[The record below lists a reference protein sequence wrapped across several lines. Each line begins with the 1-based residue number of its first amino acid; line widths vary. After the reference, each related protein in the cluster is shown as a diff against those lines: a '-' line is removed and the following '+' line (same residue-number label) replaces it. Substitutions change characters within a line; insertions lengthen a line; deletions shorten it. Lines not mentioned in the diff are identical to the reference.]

1 MKHVLVFLCLL
12 TGFSTYGQNK
22 HKNVKTKIFT
32 VVSDT
37 IKIDTLSINPNY
49 FKVYD
54 IEDRIIDTIEYKVN
68 YSESYLI
75 LKKELLKSHDQIKVE
90 YQALPEF
97 LTKTYSAFDNDLI
110 VPRVTDESRLYSF
123 QEKNKNKYFKPF
135 DGLYTSG
142 SLSRGVTVGNNQ
154 DAVVNSNFN
163 LQIEG
168 KLSKNVGIRAS
179 ITDNEIPLQEG
190 GFTQRL
196 DEFDR
201 VFIELFSK
209 NWSLT
214 AGDIDLQNANSYLMR
229 FQKKISGVLVKAN
242 IEHDNARTDIFASGA
257 LVKGRFDSF
266 KFNGIDGN
274 QGPYKILG
282 PDNEKFILMI
292 SGSERVFANGVLLKR
307 GENFDYTIDYN
318 TSEITFTTLYSVT
331 SNLRFTIEYQIAD
344 RNYTRFLTFDGV
356 DFNSDKLKVGLKYYN
371 ETDSKNSTLQQD
383 LTDEQ
388 KQILAEAGDDQSKM
402 VAPSAVPAV
411 YAENKILYKKTTLNN
426 REIFEYSTDPNDEL
440 FQVSFSFTGENKGDY
455 IIQTTIATGRVYA
468 FVSEINGVKQGSYLP
483 VIRLIA
489 PEKLQMIVVDAN
501 YNPNEKTNFNTEIA
515 FSDKDL
521 NLFSK
526 IDNDNNKGFA
536 TKVNWQQVFRA
547 KKKWTLESNIDYEF
561 IDENFRTVERFRNV
575 EFSRDWNINNV
586 ESIADQKQQHAI
598 GGLTFENDSIGSLN
612 YSFEN
617 LNIGEDYK
625 GNRHS
630 FLASLNLNRTKL
642 FIDGSVLNN
651 EDIVEENTFYRV
663 YSSIVQTFSKTW
675 IGAKYNFED
684 NLSKEKIT
692 NDINNISHRFNEFEG
707 FFGIGD
713 STGVYAEIGYN
724 YRTTDSLQFSQI
736 QNVSKS
742 NTYFLK
748 SKLIQKKN
756 TDLALFV
763 NYRKVKNVN
772 IEDEESLNS
781 RVTYRQGL
789 FNNFVSFQTFY
800 ETQSGNLPQQEF
812 TYIEVEPGK
821 GFYEWIDFN
830 EDGVQ
835 DLDEF
840 VIAQFQDKAIYV
852 RVLLPN
858 VNFIKTNQN
867 KFSQTLN
874 LNAIQWKNKSGF
886 KKTISHFS
894 DQAFF
899 LIDSKT
905 KREGSGLNLNPF
917 SFDDDNLLS
926 LDLNFKNSL
935 FFNRG
940 LQKYS
945 MVYTFINLRK
955 RSIFV
960 FGDQDVKLLTHRFQL
975 LHKIGKFW
983 LLDFIGGISE
993 SKSNSVSFANRN
1005 YELQNYNINPK
1016 VSLLYNLNSRLEAFY
1031 EYKNKENKLDN
1042 PPSGVTG
1049 DETLQMHV
1057 FGANFQY
1064 ANKQKFSINAN
1075 VNLYFNEFEG
1085 NLNSPVAFQMLEG
1098 LQPGTN
1104 LTWLLGVQK
1113 RLTSYLDLNINY
1125 FGRSSDS
1132 SKTIHSGSMQLRAS
1146 F

>member
-1 MKHVLVFLCLL
+1 MKKVLVFFSLII
-12 TGFSTYGQNK
+12 GFAASGQDK
-22 HKNVKTKIFT
+22 PKNLKTKIFMT
-32 VVSDT
+32 TSDT

-49 FKVYD
+49 FKIYNE
-54 IEDRIIDTIEYKVN
+54 EDRLIKPNYYHVN
-68 YSESYLI
+68 YAKSHLI
-75 LKKELLKSHDQIKVE
+75 LEDKIINSSNKIKVE
-90 YQALPEF
+90 YLPFPDF
-97 LTKTYSAFDNDLI
+97 LTKTYSAFDKDLI
-110 VPRVTDESRLYSF
+110 VPKITDESKLYSF
-123 QEKNKNKYFKPF
+123 QVKNKNTFIKPF

-196 DEFDR
+196 DEFDK

-209 NWSLT
+209 DWSVI

-242 IEHDNARTDIFASGA
+242 IDHSSAKTDIFASGA
-257 LVKGRFDSF
+257 LVKGRFNSF
-266 KFNGIDGN
+266 KFNGSDGN

-282 PDNEKFILMI
+282 PDNEQFILMI
-292 SGSERVFANGVLLKR
+292 SGSERIFANGVLLKR

-318 TSEITFTTLYSVT
+318 TSEITFTTLYTVT
-331 SNLRFTIEYQIAD
+331 SNIRFTIEYQIAD
-344 RNYTRFLTFDGV
+344 RNYTRFLTYDGA
-356 DFNSDKLKVGLKYYN
+356 DFNSDKLKVGLKYFN
-371 ETDSKNSTLQQD
+371 ETDSKNNTLQQD
-383 LTDEQ
+383 LTDDQ
-388 KQILAEAGDDQSKM
+388 KRILADAGDDQSKM
-402 VAPSAVPAV
+402 IAPSAIPAV
-411 YAENKILYKKTTLNN
+411 YAENKILYKKVSLNN
-426 REIFEYSTDPNDEL
+426 QEFFEYSTDENDDL
-440 FQVSFSFTGENKGDY
+440 YQVSYSFVGENKGDY
-455 IIQTTIATGRVYA
+455 FIQTTLATGRVYA
-468 FVSEINGVKQGSYLP
+468 YVSEINGVKQGSYLP
-483 VIRLIA
+483 VIQLVA
-489 PEKLQMIVVDAN
+489 PEKLQMITVDAK
-501 YNPNEKTNFNTEIA
+501 YNPNEKTNFNSEIA

-521 NLFSK
+521 NLFSN
-526 IDNDNNKGFA
+526 IDDDNNKGFA
-536 TKVNWQQVFRA
+536 TKINWQQIFRN
-547 KKKWTLESNIDYEF
+547 KKKWTIKSDIDYEF
-561 IDENFRTVERFRNV
+561 IDKNFRTVERFRNV
-575 EFSRDWNINNV
+575 EFSRDWNINDITTV
-586 ESIADQKQQHAI
+586 SDQKQQHAL
-598 GGLTFENDSIGSLN
+598 GKLSFSNDSIGSLN
-612 YSFEN
+612 YLYEN
-617 LNIGEDYK
+617 LIIGDDYK
-625 GNRHS
+625 GNKHS
-630 FLASLNLNRTKL
+630 FFSNLNLKNTKIL
-642 FIDGSVLNN
+642 VDGSALNN
-651 EDIVEENTFYRV
+651 EDIIDENTFYRL
-663 YSSIVQTFSKTW
+663 YTSIIQTFSSTW
-675 IGAKYNFED
+675 FGAKYNFENNQIRD
-684 NLSKEKIT
+684 KIT
-692 NDINNISHRFNEFEG
+692 SEISNISHKYNEIEG

-724 YRTTDSLQFSQI
+724 YRSTDSLLASKI
-736 QNVSKS
+736 QNVSKA

-748 SKLIQKKN
+748 SKLIQSKN

-763 NYRKVKNVN
+763 NYRTVKNVN
-772 IEDEESLNS
+772 IDDEESLNS

-789 FNNFVSFQTFY
+789 FNNFINFNTFY

-830 EDGVQ
+830 EDGIQ

-840 VIAQFQDKAIYV
+840 VIAQFQDQAKFV

-858 VNFIKTNQN
+858 VNFIKTNKN

-874 LNAIQWKNKSGF
+874 LNAIQWKNKEGI

-894 DQAFF
+894 NQAFF
-899 LIDSKT
+899 IIDAKT
-905 KREGSGLNLNPF
+905 KRDESGLNLNPF

-960 FGDQDVKLLTHRFQL
+960 FGDQDVKLLTHKFQL
-975 LHKIGKFW
+975 LHKMGNFW
-983 LLDFIGGISE
+983 LLDITGGLGE
-993 SKSNSVSFANRN
+993 SNSRSTSFSNRN
-1005 YELQNYNINPK
+1005 YQLDNYNINPK
-1016 VSLLYNLNSRLEAFY
+1016 ISYLYSKNSRLEAFY
-1031 EYKNKENKLDN
+1031 EYKNKENQLVD
-1042 PPSGVTG
+1042 PSPGIAG
-1049 DETLQMHV
+1049 GETLKMHV

-1064 ANKQKFSINAN
+1064 ANKRKFSVNAN
-1075 VNLYFNEFEG
+1075 LNIYFNEFNG

-1104 LTWLLGVQK
+1104 FTWLLSLQK
-1113 RLTSYLDLNINY
+1113 RLTSFLDLNLNY
-1125 FGRSSDS
+1125 FGRSSDT
-1132 SKTIHSGSMQLRAS
+1132 SKTIHSGSLQLRAS